1 MQVVGIDHVVL
12 RVMDLERMIDF
23 YTRVLGC
30 PVDHRQDALGLV
42 HLRAGPSLI
51 DLVDISGPLGGARD
65 APHSDGR
72 NMDHLC
78 LRIADFDPD
87 QIARDLQAQ
96 GIEPGEIGLR
106 YGSTG
111 QATSLYLRDPEG
123 NGLELRG

>member
-12 RVMDLERMIDF
+12 RVTDLERMIDF

-51 DLVDISGPLGGARD
+51 DLVDISGPLGGAHE
-65 APHSDGR
+65 APHPGGR

-78 LRIADFDPD
+78 LRIDAFDPD
-87 QIARDLQAQ
+87 QIAHELQAQ

-111 QATSLYLRDPEG
+111 RATSLYLRDPEG

>member
-12 RVMDLERMIDF
+12 RVTDLERMVDF

-42 HLRAGPSLI
+42 HLRAGSSLI
-51 DLVDISGPLGGARD
+51 DLVDISGPLGGTHG
-65 APHSDGR
+65 APHPDGR
-72 NMDHLC
+72 NMDHIC
-78 LRIADFDPD
+78 LRVAAFDPD
-87 QIARDLQAQ
+87 QIARELQAQ